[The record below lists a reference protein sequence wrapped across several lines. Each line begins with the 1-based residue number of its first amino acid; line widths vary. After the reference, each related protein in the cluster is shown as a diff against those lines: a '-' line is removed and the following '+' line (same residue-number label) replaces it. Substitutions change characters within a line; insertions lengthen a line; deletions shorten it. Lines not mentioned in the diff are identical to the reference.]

1 MQCVLVTATSVHGFL
16 DRRCVSYLHINI
28 ADEVIAQIITH
39 VHLLHLAVLLLHF
52 REDFLKTR
60 FDVIKKDVAQKKK
73 SAVVCMFEAHLE
85 KLIIMLLHFH
95 IAHGTWEKA
104 LY

>member
-73 SAVVCMFEAHLE
+73 KKVQLCACLRLTS
-85 KLIIMLLHFH
+85 KNSS
-95 IAHGTWEKA
+95 
-104 LY
+104 

>member
-73 SAVVCMFEAHLE
+73 KKKVQLCACLRLTS
-85 KLIIMLLHFH
+85 KNSS
-95 IAHGTWEKA
+95 
-104 LY
+104 